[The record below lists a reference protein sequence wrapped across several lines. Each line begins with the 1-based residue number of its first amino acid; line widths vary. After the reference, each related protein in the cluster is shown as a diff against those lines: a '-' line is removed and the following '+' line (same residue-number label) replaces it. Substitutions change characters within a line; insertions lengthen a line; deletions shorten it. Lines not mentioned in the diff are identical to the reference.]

1 MNWRDS
7 DLDEFIRESVV
18 CSAPTPS
25 DGDCRRARARLL
37 MTAAQGSVPARSP
50 RWWMATEW
58 LRQQWAQLS
67 QMNPAEVRYE
77 RARQNRAHLRY
88 VQSYERRL
96 MMFTFEPMRFTDF
109 SVVL

>member
-7 DLDEFIRESVV
+7 DLDDFIRESVV
-18 CSAPTPS
+18 CSAPSPS
-25 DGDCRRARARLL
+25 NGDCRRARARLL
-37 MTAAQGSVPARSP
+37 MAAAQGSSPVRSP
-50 RWWMATEW
+50 RWWTVAAW
-58 LRQQWAQLS
+58 VRQQWSQLS

-77 RARQNRAHLRY
+77 LARQNRDHLRY

-96 MMFTFEPMRFTDF
+96 MMFTVEPLRFTAF